1 MRNLLVAAGA
11 LAAIAGAVGS
21 LGGCVAKEQQA
32 APGDYRNAEYVLDGR
47 RIQLNG
53 GVAESEA
60 APGSA
65 AKIVTR
71 YFGNEVEHDFNGDGR
86 NDVVFLLTHETG
98 GSGVFYYVVAA
109 LATEQGYAGSQ
120 GLLLGDRIAPQTT
133 EIGANNI
140 ITVNYADR
148 APGDSFAT
156 PPSVGTSIRLLL
168 DTKTLQFGEVAQDF
182 EGEANPATMK
192 LDMQTWAWINARY
205 GDGREVSPRQAN
217 VFTLA
222 FGADGTFS
230 ATTDCNRLGGKYVAA
245 VNELTFGDVFA
256 TRMYCDGSQEGE
268 FAALLETVSSYRF
281 TSRGQL
287 ILTFDSGNG
296 SAEFR

>member
-1 MRNLLVAAGA
+1 MRILKHAVGTLAAAGA
-11 LAAIAGAVGS
+11 SPFLFNACSSDELQADAA
-21 LGGCVAKEQQA
+21 
-32 APGDYRNAEYVLDGR
+32 DYKNAEYVIEGR
-47 RIQLNG
+47 RIKLDG

-71 YFGNEVEHDFNGDGR
+71 HFGNDILHDLNGDGR
-86 NDVVFLLTHETG
+86 QDAVFLLTHETG

-109 LATEQGYAGSQ
+109 LDTEQGYVGSQ

-148 APGDSFAT
+148 APGESFAT
-156 PPSVGTSIRLLL
+156 QPSVGKSIRLLL
-168 DTKTLQFGEVAQDF
+168 NAKTLQFGEVAQNF
-182 EGEANPATMK
+182 EGEADPARMK
-192 LDMQTWAWINARY
+192 LDMKTWRWVNTRY
-205 GDGREVSPRQAN
+205 GDGREVLPRQTEA
-217 VFTLA
+217 FTLT

-230 ATTDCNRLGGKYVAA
+230 ATTDCNRLGGVYTA
-245 VNELTFGDVFA
+245 VDDQLTFGDVVA
-256 TRMYCDGSQEGE
+256 TRMYCDGSQESE
-268 FAALLETVSSYRF
+268 FSAVLGAVSGYRF

-287 ILTFDSGNG
+287 LLTFDSGRNT
-296 SAEFR
+296 AEFR